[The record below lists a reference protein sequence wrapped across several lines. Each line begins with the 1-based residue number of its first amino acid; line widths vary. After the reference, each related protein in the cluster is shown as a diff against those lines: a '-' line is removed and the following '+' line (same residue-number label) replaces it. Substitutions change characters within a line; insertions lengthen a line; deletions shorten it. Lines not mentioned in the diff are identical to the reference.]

1 MGVPLVQIDTFQYH
15 PSGGVYPEQLVG
27 ALVTEGIRSEGGHL
41 VNAKGERF
49 VNELDTRDVVS
60 SSIIKE
66 CEEGRGVR
74 TPAGRLGVWLDTPLL
89 DVEHGTGTLDKHFPA
104 MVRQYERY
112 QVDIRKDPVLI
123 YPTLHYQNGGV
134 KIDVKGE
141 TPAHNL
147 FVAGEASGGL
157 HGRNR
162 LMGNSLLDLMVF
174 GKRAGQTAAERAKSS
189 QTSSCVIR
197 ADLTHGV
204 ASLYATSLEVNIS
217 LLCKEGLKEVETSI
231 LAKLS
236 KTQRTIMNIHEF
248 QAKQLFAQFGIPVPK
263 GKEIKNARAAEKWAA
278 ALETSVYVVKAQIHA
293 GGRGKAGG
301 VKLTKNRE
309 EVPGLAQ
316 ELIGKTLVTHQTG
329 PKGRKVRRLLI
340 EEGAGIEKEL
350 YLSLLVDRDSGFPTF
365 IASTEGGMEI
375 EEVAEHTPEKVLKES
390 IDPAVG
396 FQGYNGRNLAFGLG
410 LPDLEPAV
418 VKPFQ
423 QMLDNLY
430 RLFMEKNASL
440 VEINPLVITT
450 DKRLIALDGKVSF
463 DDNSLYKHPDVQKFR
478 DLHEEEPLEIEAG
491 KNNLNYVKL
500 DGDIGCMVNGAGL
513 AMATMDVIKLA
524 GSEPANFLDVG
535 GGATKETVAAGFRIL
550 LKDKKVK
557 GVFIN
562 IFGGI
567 VRCERIAHG
576 VIDAAKEVGIKL
588 PVVVRL
594 QGTNAEEGR
603 KLLAESGLKVEGVAD
618 LWEAAQRIV
627 ALRKKKK

>member
-1 MGVPLVQIDTFQYH
+1 MD
-15 PSGGVYPEQLVG
+15 
-27 ALVTEGIRSEGGHL
+27 
-41 VNAKGERF
+41 
-49 VNELDTRDVVS
+49 
-60 SSIIKE
+60 
-66 CEEGRGVR
+66 
-74 TPAGRLGVWLDTPLL
+74 
-89 DVEHGTGTLDKHFPA
+89 
-104 MVRQYERY
+104 
-112 QVDIRKDPVLI
+112 
-123 YPTLHYQNGGV
+123 
-134 KIDVKGE
+134 
-141 TPAHNL
+141 
-147 FVAGEASGGL
+147 
-157 HGRNR
+157 
-162 LMGNSLLDLMVF
+162 
-174 GKRAGQTAAERAKSS
+174 
-189 QTSSCVIR
+189 
-197 ADLTHGV
+197 
-204 ASLYATSLEVNIS
+204 
-217 LLCKEGLKEVETSI
+217 
-231 LAKLS
+231 
-236 KTQRTIMNIHEF
+236 IHEF
-248 QAKQLFAQFGIPVPK
+248 QAKQVFAQFGIPVPK
-263 GKEIKNARAAEKWAA
+263 GKEVKNARAAEKWAA
-278 ALETSVYVVKAQIHA
+278 VLETTVYVVKAQIHA

-316 ELIGKTLVTHQTG
+316 EMLGKTLVTHQTG

-340 EEGAGIEKEL
+340 EEGAGIAKEL
-350 YLSLLVDRDSGFPTF
+350 YLSLVIDRDSCCPTF
-365 IASTEGGMEI
+365 IASTEGGMDI

-396 FQGYNGRNLAFGLG
+396 FQSYNGRNLAFALG

-418 VKPFQ
+418 VKPFCQ
-423 QMLDNLY
+423 ILENLY
-430 RLFMEKNASL
+430 RMFMEKNASM

-463 DDNSLYKHPDVQKFR
+463 DDSALYKHPDIEKLR

-491 KNNLNYVKL
+491 KHNLNYVKL

-535 GGATKETVAAGFRIL
+535 GGATKETVAAGLRIL

-576 VIDAAKEVGIKL
+576 VIEAAKEVDIKL

-603 KLLAESGLKVEGVAD
+603 RLLAESGLKVEGVAD